1 MSKLS
6 KEEIGR
12 REGMA
17 YAYKLVKEKGIEALE
32 EDLRMRNIYNIPIRV
47 TKDDLK
53 KVDERLISFILLE
66 TLVTL
71 RDYFGFGRQRALK
84 FKDCFEKKC
93 QLIAEDWTN
102 WADQAWIVA
111 TELGIDFP
119 KDIQA
124 EFEKRSGETR

>member
-53 KVDERLISFILLE
+53 KVDERLTSFILLE

>member
-1 MSKLS
+1 M
-6 KEEIGR
+6 KEWH
-12 REGMA
+12 
-17 YAYKLVKEKGIEALE
+17 YAYTLVKEKGIEALE

-53 KVDERLISFILLE
+53 KVDESLTSFILLE
-66 TLVTL
+66 CLVTL

-93 QLIAEDWTN
+93 RLIAEDWTN

-111 TELGIDFP
+111 TELGIEFP

>member
-17 YAYKLVKEKGIEALE
+17 YAYTLVKEKGIEALE
-32 EDLRMRNIYNIPIRV
+32 EDLL
-47 TKDDLK
+47 T
-53 KVDERLISFILLE
+53 SFILLE
-66 TLVTL
+66 CLVTL

-93 QLIAEDWTN
+93 QLIAEDWTS

-111 TELGIDFP
+111 TELGIEFP